1 MALFRIFVL
10 VLVVC
15 SSCGL
20 KYVPT
25 ETREDLSAKRKTNIE
40 RYIRDSYKD
49 SSVIY
54 QSLLYGTTTVV
65 KPYDHRRLDSLYQI
79 KYENEQRGKY
89 DKELEEKINNQRNV
103 VYATN
108 EKINYV
114 EHHVYNIATEQNAN
128 IYYVDVNMNH
138 ESEVTDFV
146 ITENYVFPSNL
157 LSSFKSYLTRES
169 IVYPNY
175 APTNEEQQFYDFFE
189 EGLMQQ
195 TISQKDSFMTHMLT
209 VFLLARNIR
218 TIDIKLILQHLSI
231 IQVENR
237 PYSSQV
243 DVFQS
248 VDGIYE
254 ENVLQKYEVKFRT
267 PIGSFNAHYTPYFE
281 IISIEKSPGW

>member
-254 ENVLQKYEVKFRT
+254 ENVLQKYEAKFRT
-267 PIGSFNAHYTPYFE
+267 PIGSFTAHYTPYFE